1 MLMTD
6 RTNLTW
12 LGQQETLS
20 QPGALK
26 GRIGICTLKL
36 TTDPLASPSLPLTP
50 YHQPPGWNAG
60 APVPEGPGWQ
70 EAGRHR
76 WFSEEIPELQ
86 KAFSPQAQQS
96 WGLLLVKAPLL
107 VWATAQTVRRLGQ
120 ARGLRAAGCVCGSGC
135 WGGAGQPAVLAPAAS
150 FPGFLTLFSMATQR
164 RLGKALFT
172 TQQIKTQG
180 DGEG

>member
-1 MLMTD
+1 MQ
-6 RTNLTW
+6 
-12 LGQQETLS
+12 G
-20 QPGALK
+20 
-26 GRIGICTLKL
+26 
-36 TTDPLASPSLPLTP
+36 PLCQKA
-50 YHQPPGWNAG
+50 QAR
-60 APVPEGPGWQ
+60 Q

-86 KAFSPQAQQS
+86 KAFPPQAQQS

-107 VWATAQTVRRLGQ
+107 VWAAAQTVRRSGQ
-120 ARGLRAAGCVCGSGC
+120 ARGLRAAGCVCGGGC

-180 DGEG
+180 EGEG